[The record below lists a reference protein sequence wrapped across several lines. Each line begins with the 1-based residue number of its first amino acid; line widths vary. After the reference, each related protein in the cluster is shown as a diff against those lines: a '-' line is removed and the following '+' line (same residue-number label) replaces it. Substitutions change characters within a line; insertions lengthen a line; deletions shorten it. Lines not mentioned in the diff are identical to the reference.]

1 MMIKRMTLK
10 NKYFTKKTEMMLVL
24 LVLLGIAAS
33 SCIIG
38 TLGYQPALPPLMTM
52 TMTMTTKTKTT
63 TTTRRSMIVLR
74 DRRTTGNSHDADND
88 IVDYTMH
95 DLQTIP
101 TTTVTSRRS
110 LLATMLTGTTTLMAV
125 VAASPLPA
133 QAVLDIESFLANDKE
148 TTPYQYRT
156 KSSSSSST
164 GDGKTMSDDEALCRF
179 GSPSKKVGEACVR
192 AGMSTKRPSGV
203 DAFGTV
209 DRGDFVKCKP
219 NYVDDPDQKG
229 RLINIWDCK

>member
-1 MMIKRMTLK
+1 
-10 NKYFTKKTEMMLVL
+10 
-24 LVLLGIAAS
+24 
-33 SCIIG
+33 
-38 TLGYQPALPPLMTM
+38 MTM
-52 TMTMTTKTKTT
+52 
-63 TTTRRSMIVLR
+63 LR
-74 DRRTTGNSHDADND
+74 DRRTTGSRHDASNGLMG
-88 IVDYTMH
+88 YTMNE
-95 DLQTIP
+95 LQIAP
-101 TTTVTSRRS
+101 TTTRATSRRS

-125 VAASPLPA
+125 VAVSPFPA
-133 QAVLDIESFLANDKE
+133 QAVLDIESFLAKE
-148 TTPYQYRT
+148 DTTKSNTPYQYRT
-156 KSSSSSST
+156 KSSSSNT

>member
-1 MMIKRMTLK
+1 
-10 NKYFTKKTEMMLVL
+10 
-24 LVLLGIAAS
+24 
-33 SCIIG
+33 
-38 TLGYQPALPPLMTM
+38 MTM
-52 TMTMTTKTKTT
+52 LRDRHTAGSSNDASDGLMDNTMNHNNELQATPTT
-63 TTTRRSMIVLR
+63 TTV
-74 DRRTTGNSHDADND
+74 
-88 IVDYTMH
+88 V
-95 DLQTIP
+95 P
-101 TTTVTSRRS
+101 SRRS
-110 LLATMLTGTTTLMAV
+110 ILATMLTGTTTLMAV

-156 KSSSSSST
+156 KSSSSST

-209 DRGDFVKCKP
+209 DRKSPLSKSSNHPLVFVLLVLTQLTDMTASLLWLPFFYRCC
-219 NYVDDPDQKG
+219 QKNKYRG
-229 RLINIWDCK
+229 

>member
-1 MMIKRMTLK
+1 MM
-10 NKYFTKKTEMMLVL
+10 TEMMLVL
-24 LVLLGIAAS
+24 LVLLGIISS

-52 TMTMTTKTKTT
+52 TMTTKTT
-63 TTTRRSMIVLR
+63 TRKSMTMLR
-74 DRRTTGNSHDADND
+74 DRRTTGSSHDADND
-88 IVDYTMH
+88 IVDYTMNE
-95 DLQTIP
+95 LQIAP
-101 TTTVTSRRS
+101 TTTRATSRRS

-125 VAASPLPA
+125 VAVSPFPA

-156 KSSSSSST
+156 KSSSSTT

-209 DRGDFVKCKP
+209 DRKSPSSPSNTISYSFFLSHSFIPMLPRTD
-219 NYVDDPDQKG
+219 
-229 RLINIWDCK
+229 

>member
-1 MMIKRMTLK
+1 MM
-10 NKYFTKKTEMMLVL
+10 TEMMLVL
-24 LVLLGIAAS
+24 LVLLGIISS

-52 TMTMTTKTKTT
+52 TMTTKTT
-63 TTTRRSMIVLR
+63 TRKSMTMLR
-74 DRRTTGNSHDADND
+74 DRRTTGSSHDADND
-88 IVDYTMH
+88 IVDYTMNE
-95 DLQTIP
+95 LQIAP
-101 TTTVTSRRS
+101 TTTRATSRRS

-125 VAASPLPA
+125 VAVSPFPA
-133 QAVLDIESFLANDKE
+133 QAVLDIESFLAKE
-148 TTPYQYRT
+148 DTTKSNTPYQYRT
-156 KSSSSSST
+156 KSSSNNT

-209 DRGDFVKCKP
+209 DRKSPSSPSNTISYSFFLSHS
-219 NYVDDPDQKG
+219 
-229 RLINIWDCK
+229 LIPMLPRTD

>member
-1 MMIKRMTLK
+1 MM
-10 NKYFTKKTEMMLVL
+10 TEMMLVL
-24 LVLLGIAAS
+24 LVLLGIISS

-52 TMTMTTKTKTT
+52 TMTTKTT
-63 TTTRRSMIVLR
+63 TRKSMTMLR
-74 DRRTTGNSHDADND
+74 DRRTTGSSHDADND
-88 IVDYTMH
+88 IVDYTMNE
-95 DLQTIP
+95 LQIAP
-101 TTTVTSRRS
+101 TTTRATSRRS

-125 VAASPLPA
+125 VAVSPFPA
-133 QAVLDIESFLANDKE
+133 QAVLDIESFLAKE
-148 TTPYQYRT
+148 DTTKSNTPYQYRT
-156 KSSSSSST
+156 KSSSSTT

-209 DRGDFVKCKP
+209 DRKSPSSPSNTISYSFFLSHSFIPMLPRTD
-219 NYVDDPDQKG
+219 
-229 RLINIWDCK
+229 

>member
-1 MMIKRMTLK
+1 MM
-10 NKYFTKKTEMMLVL
+10 TEMMLVL
-24 LVLLGIAAS
+24 LVLLGIISS

-52 TMTMTTKTKTT
+52 TTTTKTT
-63 TTTRRSMIVLR
+63 TRKSMTMLR
-74 DRRTTGNSHDADND
+74 DRRTTGSRHDASNGLMG
-88 IVDYTMH
+88 YTMNE
-95 DLQTIP
+95 LQIAP
-101 TTTVTSRRS
+101 TTTRATSRRS

-125 VAASPLPA
+125 VAVSPFPA

-156 KSSSSSST
+156 KSSSSTT

-209 DRGDFVKCKP
+209 DRKSPSSPSNTISYSFFLSHS
-219 NYVDDPDQKG
+219 
-229 RLINIWDCK
+229 LIPMLPRTD

>member
-1 MMIKRMTLK
+1 MM
-10 NKYFTKKTEMMLVL
+10 TEMMLVL
-24 LVLLGIAAS
+24 LVLLGIISS

-52 TMTMTTKTKTT
+52 TMTTKTT
-63 TTTRRSMIVLR
+63 TRKSMTMLR
-74 DRRTTGNSHDADND
+74 DRRTTGSSHDADND
-88 IVDYTMH
+88 IVDYTMNE
-95 DLQTIP
+95 LQIAP
-101 TTTVTSRRS
+101 TTTRATSRRS
-110 LLATMLTGTTTLMAV
+110 LLATMLTGTTTLLAV
-125 VAASPLPA
+125 VAVSPFPA

-156 KSSSSSST
+156 KSSSSTT

-209 DRGDFVKCKP
+209 DRKSPSSPSNTISYSFFLSHS
-219 NYVDDPDQKG
+219 
-229 RLINIWDCK
+229 LIPMLPRTD